1 MFLKKILAV
10 SFIVAFFL
18 AGFVLSSVL
27 RYTLDFDFLRLFL
40 GEKKEETSV
49 APLQSFL
56 QLFTAYEFKQFD
68 QLYDQ
73 RQKELRDIIAEGS
86 EKGAFLIPKG
96 LFAQSEGITSKIDSL
111 SKIPVQLEKQGAIR
125 DAMIGSYQLLK
136 ETYEQEIAFLKD
148 LPTEGQNVKFVTGH
162 IFEISAKAQRS
173 GFQFLTAMFGYRK
186 LLAEAIGS
194 EETIEGNQM
203 RIRDLVALNSLID
216 KYKSRLNVSLE
227 AA

>member
-1 MFLKKILAV
+1 MILKKILAV
-10 SFIVAFFL
+10 GFIAAFFFV
-18 AGFVLSSVL
+18 GFAASSVL
-27 RYTLDFDFLRLFL
+27 RYTLNFDFLHLFL
-40 GEKKEETSV
+40 GEKREGAPV
-49 APLQSFL
+49 APPESFL
-56 QLFTAYEFKQFD
+56 QVFLVSEFMQFD

-73 RQKELRDIIAEGS
+73 RQNELRDIIAEGS
-86 EKGAFLIPKG
+86 EKNAFLIPKG
-96 LFAQSEGITSKIDSL
+96 LFAQSEGISSKIDYL
-111 SKIPVQLEKQGAIR
+111 SKVPVQLEKQGAIR

-162 IFEISAKAQRS
+162 IFEISSKAQRS